1 MRRVI
6 RGIIGGCVM
15 VSMVVC
21 GSSSDVTATANR
33 VKKPYYKT
41 NVNTDYLVEDADLYE
56 ETGEVVTFFAKYTTT
71 WGSSPNWRYAI
82 YGDARGEQER
92 PTTGYIMI
100 GNETYGG
107 GYEDYTVWDN
117 TNSVTKIVLDGKKS
131 FKLNKTRKPSKK
143 DDLMWH
149 DFGDL
154 TESQLKVK
162 TKWSTKIKV
171 PNGKHTLTITD
182 KHGHKSVLKVWKDTK
197 KPKIKVFKKG
207 GKRYCKIT
215 DNAGIYKVD
224 GKKISKNGKIVKSYT
239 TVAKKGYYGCT
250 ASDIAGNSSDVS
262 W

>member
-1 MRRVI
+1 MRDYKKVAI
-6 RGIIGGCVM
+6 AGVLTMSILIGH
-15 VSMVVC
+15 
-21 GSSSDVTATANR
+21 SDVTASS

-56 ETGEVVTFFAKYTTT
+56 ETGEVVTFEAKYSFARML
-71 WGSSPNWRYAI
+71 GDHHVYNVYNSSVD
-82 YGDARGEQER
+82 GKKEQSL
-92 PTTGYIMI
+92 TGYIMC
-100 GNETYGG
+100 GG
-107 GYEDYTVWDN
+107 GEYGISFGVLDN
-117 TNSVTKIVLDGKKS
+117 TNSVKKIVLDGKKT
-131 FKLNKTRKPSKK
+131 FKLNSSRKWNTK
-143 DDLMWH
+143 DDMWREF
-149 DFGDL
+149 DDRSSKDL
-154 TESQLKVK
+154 KLVCK
-162 TKWSTKIKV
+162 TATKLKV

-215 DNAGIYKVD
+215 DNAGIYEVD

-239 TVAKKGYYGCT
+239 TVAKKGYYVCT